1 MRTIV
6 FGCLTATA
14 ALAIALAACKR
25 EEPAQNPQGYQ
36 QVQPGYAQP
45 AQTGYYQQPQ
55 PTAQP
60 QPYPQATVAPQPYP
74 QTAPASV
81 PAAAGTMNPNPTG
94 FACTADG
101 PVCGT
106 HHCNTA
112 AGKCSFPCL
121 SAADC
126 LAGMQCAG
134 QFCIPMLGAPAA
146 K

>member
-6 FGCLTATA
+6 IGCLTATA
-14 ALAIALAACKR
+14 ALALALALAACKR

-36 QVQPGYAQP
+36 QVQP
-45 AQTGYYQQPQ
+45 AQTGYYQQQPQ
-55 PTAQP
+55 PAAQP
-60 QPYPQATVAPQPYP
+60 QAYPQATVAPQTYP
-74 QTAPASV
+74 QAAPTVA

-101 PVCGT
+101 PICGT

-112 AGKCSFPCL
+112 AGKCAFPCL

-134 QFCIPMLGAPAA
+134 QFCIPVLGAPAA
-146 K
+146 R

>member
-6 FGCLTATA
+6 IGCLTASA
-14 ALAIALAACKR
+14 VLAVALAACKR

-45 AQTGYYQQPQ
+45 GQTAQPGYYQQQ

-60 QPYPQATVAPQPYP
+60 QTYPTAAAPQQYP
-74 QTAPASV
+74 QTAPAPT

-94 FACTADG
+94 LACTSDAQ
-101 PVCGT
+101 CLT
-106 HHCNTA
+106 HRCNTA
-112 AGKCSFPCL
+112 VGKCSFPCL

-126 LAGMQCAG
+126 NPGMQCAA
-134 QFCIPMLGAPAA
+134 QFCVPVVGAAPAR
-146 K
+146 